1 MRKYAVWRTAGHGR
15 RAQRLDFRP
24 VHDPLSERMPE
35 LMSELMSLARFA
47 LRGAA
52 LLTVLAVLFASPA
65 QAQLL
70 PPVLPTLDGLP
81 RPSTPPPEKGPVV
94 PARVERWRHEA
105 KAFEYGDGVPRDP
118 VRAAELYCRAARH
131 GDAEAQYSLAWMM
144 TNSRGIERNEAQAA
158 HLFAAAAE
166 QGFEQAKN
174 ILARMGE
181 PLGPPPPCLR
191 PPEEDRIA
199 AAPPKPGM
207 RHGQPPAVLPVAPP
221 PNAPDAIVRFVN
233 IVAPEYKLQPHLV
246 LAIMATESNFDAAA
260 VSPKDAHGLMQLIP
274 GTAARFGV
282 RNIKDPVQNIR
293 GGMAYLRWLMAY
305 FEGDVSLVAA
315 AYNAGERAVERYLG
329 VPPYAET
336 RLYVLKIRARVA
348 GQTVHPFDASANTP
362 SPVLNLM
369 RTPWK
374 ER

>member
-1 MRKYAVWRTAGHGR
+1 MSFAT
-15 RAQRLDFRP
+15 RL
-24 VHDPLSERMPE
+24 LQI
-35 LMSELMSLARFA
+35 
-47 LRGAA
+47 AA
-52 LLTVLAVLFASPA
+52 LLTSLMAASVLA
-65 QAQLL
+65 QLP

-94 PARVERWRHEA
+94 PARVERWRQEA
-105 KAFEYGDGVPRDP
+105 KAYEFGDGVPRDP
-118 VRAAELYCRAARH
+118 VRAAELYCRAARY
-131 GDAEAQYSLAWMM
+131 GDAEAQYNLAWMK
-144 TNSRGIERNEAQAA
+144 TNSRGIERNDAEAA

-166 QGFEQAKN
+166 QGFEQARN
-174 ILARMGE
+174 IIARMGE
-181 PLGPPPPCLR
+181 PLGPPPKCLR
-191 PPEEDRIA
+191 PPDEDQVA
-199 AAPPKPGM
+199 AAPAPP
-207 RHGQPPAVLPVAPP
+207 RNTRSSQPPAVLPVAPP
-221 PNAPDAIVRFVN
+221 RNAPDAIVRFVN

-246 LAIMATESNFDAAA
+246 LAIMATESNFDASA

-336 RLYVLKIRARVA
+336 RLYVLKIRAGVA
-348 GQTVHPFDASANTP
+348 GQTTHPFDATANAP
-362 SPVLNLM
+362 SPVLNLI
-369 RTPWK
+369 RAPWK
-374 ER
+374 GR